1 MKKIELNIGDEIQ
14 GKFELKKLNLLLVFQ
29 VNCPGC
35 FSYALP
41 LFNKLYDAYDTRGV
55 SFVGMSTAFE
65 DFDKN
70 TLKHTQ
76 DLVQQG
82 ILVGETKKMM
92 SQYGYETLPY
102 ALNFPLVMDSF
113 DTTEVNSDTII
124 ESFCNTNPQYHDWSE
139 EEKGIFQ
146 NRVAHYVASLD
157 KIALTFTLNQLKG
170 TPSFILFNE
179 NYEIIADWFGHVPY
193 ETISEE
199 IDQQLAIN
207 NKNT

>member
-41 LFNKLYDAYDTRGV
+41 FFNKLYDAYDTQGV
-55 SFVGMSTAFE
+55 SFVAMSTAFE

-76 DLVQQG
+76 DLVQHG

-102 ALNFPLVMDSF
+102 ALKFPLVMDSF

-124 ESFCNTNPQYHDWSE
+124 ESFCNTNSQYYDWSE
-139 EEKGIFQ
+139 KEKGIFQ
-146 NRVAHYVASLD
+146 KRIAHYVASLD

-193 ETISEE
+193 ETISGE
-199 IDQQLAIN
+199 IDQQLAII
-207 NKNT
+207 TS